1 LKSEIGACE
10 PPLKSGA
17 RRVRIRLGWLA
28 LSAKLSGS
36 NSPGKSD
43 GMTGQDSSDW
53 LGLSGRVCVV
63 TGGGGGIGRAT
74 AVSLAGAGAH
84 VAAIDLDE
92 RGLEATGAELRKSGS
107 EHVVTRCDTT
117 SADSV
122 TAASERIEKSLGPCS
137 VLVNTAAVLRPGGLD
152 TLSLAEWNAVLAVN
166 LTGYF
171 LCAQSFG
178 RQMRKLGRG
187 SLVHI
192 ASIAG
197 SHAQGQSGAYS
208 VSKAGVIMLSRQL
221 ANEWGP
227 HGIRSNVVSPGL
239 VVTPMSQSFYDT
251 PGVTERRTA
260 VVPARR
266 IGMPQDMADAILY
279 LASDRA
285 SYVNGDEII
294 VDGGFVNM
302 LMNLVPRPGF

>member
-1 LKSEIGACE
+1 MQDCF
-10 PPLKSGA
+10 
-17 RRVRIRLGWLA
+17 VRTEEFRSVVPW
-28 LSAKLSGS
+28 LSATLPVSFAALEQEAMAEQV
-36 NSPGKSD
+36 P
-43 GMTGQDSSDW
+43 SDW

-74 AVSLAGAGAH
+74 ALSFAQAGGR

-92 RGLEATGAELRKSGS
+92 RGLEVTREELARLGAE
-107 EHVVTRCDTT
+107 HVIARCDTSDVESVT
-117 SADSV
+117 SASA
-122 TAASERIEKSLGPCS
+122 TIEQLLGPCQ
-137 VLVNTAAVLRPGGLD
+137 VLVNTAAVLRPGALD

-171 LCAQSFG
+171 VCAQVFG
-178 RQMRKLGRG
+178 RQMRVHRRG
-187 SLVHI
+187 SLVHV

-227 HGIRSNVVSPGL
+227 HGIRSNVVSPGM
-239 VVTPMSQSFYDT
+239 VITPMSQSFYDT
-251 PGVTERRTA
+251 PGVTERRSA
-260 VVPARR
+260 VVPMRR
-266 IGMPQDMADAILY
+266 VGMPQDMADAILF

-285 SYVNGDEII
+285 SYVNGDEIT
-294 VDGGFVNM
+294 VDGGYANM
-302 LMNLVPRPGF
+302 LMNLVPRPGFE